1 MVSKQVVIY
10 VEIDNPIIMFLCFL
24 WQKISGFILQSKEYL
39 IKKAFDKI
47 PSALQMISDAL
58 SISIYSDNLMAMK
71 AEALLLV
78 CIYSVLILPSAR
90 HYYVSSFR

>member
-10 VEIDNPIIMFLCFL
+10 VKIDNPIIMLLCFL

-47 PSALQMISDAL
+47 PSELEVISDAL

-78 CIYSVLILPSAR
+78 CIYGKLILPSAR
-90 HYYVSSFR
+90 HY

>member
-1 MVSKQVVIY
+1 MLSRESAIRNFITQSVSV
-10 VEIDNPIIMFLCFL
+10 FF
-24 WQKISGFILQSKEYL
+24 WQKISGLISHSEEYL

-58 SISIYSDNLMAMK
+58 SISIYSDKLMEMK

-78 CIYSVLILPSAR
+78 CIYGKLILPCIQ
-90 HYYVSSFR
+90 HY

>member
-1 MVSKQVVIY
+1 MCTLVIQS
-10 VEIDNPIIMFLCFL
+10 LCLYIF
-24 WQKISGFILQSKEYL
+24 WQKISSFIHQSKEYL

-78 CIYSVLILPSAR
+78 CMYGKLILPCAH
-90 HYYVSSFR
+90 HY